1 MPPIDATTDRFNIL
15 QRIWYSIFPGT
26 NQRPDDR
33 QRYRRLFNSL
43 VFHFRPRTVPERTLK
58 FTLTWGLGGMAI
70 VLVAVLFATGLMMK
84 LVYQPVPDR
93 AYASIIYLQNTV
105 LFGQLIRNLHH
116 WSGNALL
123 LVVFLHLLRVFFTGA
138 FHAPRQFNWIIGLL
152 MFLLVLGS
160 NFSGYFLPWDQL
172 AYWAIT
178 ICTGMLEYIPVMGDG
193 LQKMVRG
200 GVDIGPATLSNFYA
214 IHTAVIPAC
223 LLILMPFHFWRVRKS
238 GGLVIP
244 RTSRQD
250 PDDRGGSVAA
260 IPNLIMREVVVAL
273 VLVAILMI
281 GSVAFNAPLEAEAN
295 PGLSP
300 NPTKAPWYFAGIQ
313 ELLLHFHPLF
323 AVMVIPLVI
332 LAALL
337 CLPYLRYDGHT
348 DGVWFCSDCGRKM
361 SLVAVVVAL
370 IVTPLGILADEYIID
385 FAAWLP
391 SFPPVISNG
400 VIPAALAL
408 ACIIGFYWLMKK
420 IYTATNN
427 EAYQAVFVLLLVAF
441 IILTVTCVWFRGN
454 GMALMWPWEVGVAGP

>member
-1 MPPIDATTDRFNIL
+1 MPPMDATTDRFNIF

-26 NQRPDDR
+26 HQKPDDR

-43 VFHFRPRTVPERTLK
+43 ALHFRPRAIPERTLQ
-58 FTLTWGLGGMAI
+58 FSLTWGLGGMAV
-70 VLVAVLFATGLMMK
+70 VLVAVLFASGLMMK

-105 LFGQLIRNLHH
+105 VFGQLIRNLHH

-123 LVVFLHLLRVFFTGA
+123 LIVFLHLLRVFFSGA

-160 NFSGYFLPWDQL
+160 NFSGYLLPWDQL

-178 ICTGMLEYIPVMGDG
+178 ICTGMLAYIPVIGDG
-193 LQKMVRG
+193 LQKVVRG
-200 GVDIGPATLSNFYA
+200 GLDIGPATLSNFYA

-223 LLILMPFHFWRVRKS
+223 LLFLMPFHFWRVRKA

-244 RTSRQD
+244 RTPQED
-250 PDDRGGSVAA
+250 PGDRGESVAA

-273 VLVAILMI
+273 VVVAVLMI
-281 GSVAFNAPLEAEAN
+281 GSVAFNAPLEAKAN

-313 ELLLHFHPLF
+313 ELLLHFHPLV
-323 AVMVIPLVI
+323 AVLAIPLIV
-332 LAALL
+332 LTALL
-337 CLPYLRYDGHT
+337 FLPYLRYEADT
-348 DGVWFCSDCGRKM
+348 AGVWFCSYRGRQM
-361 SLVAVVVAL
+361 SLVAAVVAL
-370 IVTPLGILADEYIID
+370 IATPLGIIADEYIVD

-391 SFPPVISNG
+391 SIPPVFSNG
-400 VIPAALAL
+400 IIPAALAL
-408 ACIIGFYWLMKK
+408 ACITGFYWLMKK
-420 IYTATNN
+420 KYTATSN
-427 EAYQAVFVLLLVAF
+427 EALQSVFILLLVAF
-441 IILTVTCVWFRGN
+441 IILTITCIWFRGS
-454 GMALMWPWEVGVAGP
+454 GMALMWPF

>member
-1 MPPIDATTDRFNIL
+1 MPPMDATTDRFNIF
-15 QRIWYSIFPGT
+15 QRIWYSVFPGT
-26 NQRPDDR
+26 RQRPDDR

-43 VFHFRPRTVPERTLK
+43 VLHFRPRAIPERTLK
-58 FTLTWGLGGMAI
+58 FSLTWGLGGMAV
-70 VLVAVLFATGLMMK
+70 VLVAVLFGTGLMMK

-93 AYASIIYLQNTV
+93 AYASILYLQNTV

-123 LVVFLHLLRVFFTGA
+123 LIVFLHLLRVFFSGA

-160 NFSGYFLPWDQL
+160 NFSGYLLPWDQL

-178 ICTGMLEYIPVMGDG
+178 ICTGMLEYIPVIGDG
-193 LQKMVRG
+193 LQKVVRG

-214 IHTAVIPAC
+214 IHTAVIPAG

-244 RTSRQD
+244 RTPQEN
-250 PDDRGGSVAA
+250 PDDRGESVAA

-273 VLVAILMI
+273 VVVAVLMAI
-281 GSVAFNAPLEAEAN
+281 SVSFDASLEAIAN

-323 AVMVIPLVI
+323 AVMVIPGII

-337 CLPYLRYDGHT
+337 FLPYLRYDGDT
-348 DGVWFCSDCGRKM
+348 AGVWFCSYRGRQM
-361 SLVAVVVAL
+361 SMVAAVVAL
-370 IVTPLGILADEYIID
+370 IVTPLGIIADEYIVD
-385 FAAWLP
+385 FGAWLP
-391 SFPPVISNG
+391 SIPPVISNG
-400 VIPAALAL
+400 MIPAALAL
-408 ACIIGFYWLMKK
+408 ACIIGFYWLMKRK
-420 IYTATNN
+420 YTATNN
-427 EAYQAVFVLLLVAF
+427 EAIQSVFILLLVAF
-441 IILTVTCVWFRGN
+441 IILTITCIWFRGS
-454 GMALMWPWEVGVAGP
+454 GMALVWPWEV